1 MEEKYELLKAVLKEL
16 QENEVLGGLV
26 IAGSWCQYYYRI
38 LFDNAPEVP
47 LIRTTDIDFL
57 VPNPSVFK
65 SSVDVSELLNG
76 LGFDSDFDYNTGL
89 VKYVHPDL
97 EIQFLTPELG
107 RAKDKPY
114 EIKKLNIN
122 AEGLT
127 YMKMLQDFKFSMEHN
142 GITVWLPEP
151 VAYVLHKLLIN
162 QKRKN
167 PAKQAKD
174 LNAAIS
180 IGELCLEFESHRERL
195 KSIFDHMP
203 KKWQKIVSDTIKD
216 HSVELFD
223 FLQKNKN
230 SFP

>member
-1 MEEKYELLKAVLKEL
+1 MEEKYELLKAVLSEL
-16 QENEVLGGLV
+16 QVKEVLDGLV

-57 VPNPSVFK
+57 VPNPSAFK
-65 SSVDVSELLNG
+65 ATVNVSELLNA

-107 RAKDKPY
+107 RAKEKPY

-127 YMKMLQDFKFSMEHN
+127 YMKMLQDFKFSMSHN

-151 VAYVLHKLLIN
+151 AAYVLHKLLIN
-162 QKRKN
+162 NKRKN

-180 IGELCLEFESHRERL
+180 IGELCLEYETHRERL
-195 KSIFDHMP
+195 KSIYDYMP
-203 KKWQKIVSDTIKD
+203 KKWQKTVSGILKG
-216 HSVELFD
+216 HSLELFA
-223 FLQKNKN
+223 FL
-230 SFP
+230 PATD